1 MCNRETEFRKSV
13 EEHAVTGTW
22 DGCSSMCRSCDAAG
36 AGEGGERGR
45 LVEKLGIGG
54 AEWKRG
60 PTVSISSSSRNA

>member
-1 MCNRETEFRKSV
+1 
-13 EEHAVTGTW
+13 
-22 DGCSSMCRSCDAAG
+22 MCRSCDSAG